1 MDLLEI
7 MMVNEAITNFNMS
20 GISCEDLVQEFGS
33 PLYVYNG
40 DIFREKFNLLKNAFD
55 YPKVNI
61 YYACKS
67 NTNINVMKIFRELGS
82 KIDTVSPGEIFVALK
97 AGFGPEDLLY
107 TPNNP
112 TLDELKYASDRN
124 VMVTAGSL
132 EVMKQYARLNGRK
145 DICVRVNPDIG
156 FGHHNHCITGG
167 PGSKFGIYFNQMDE
181 AISLAASL
189 GLEIKGIHAHIG
201 SGILKV
207 DQFIEAMD
215 MVLKSA
221 GKINDLDFVDFGG
234 GIGVPYRPEEAPFD
248 LEAFGIKASEFMMDF
263 SDGYGSQLE
272 FNFEPGKYL
281 TAEAGYLLITATNKK
296 ETPSYRFVGTDS
308 GFNHLIRPI
317 LYGSYHHILN
327 CSNPEG
333 EPEDVLIA
341 GNICESGDLFTTS
354 PDGPQPR
361 KMPEVRIG
369 DILAITN
376 AGSYG
381 FAMSSNYNSRPRPAE
396 VLVEDGKARLIR
408 KRETFEDLIRN
419 EIE

>member
-1 MDLLEI
+1 MA
-7 MMVNEAITNFNMS
+7 NEAVTSFNMS
-20 GISCEDLVQEFGS
+20 GISCEDLVKEFGS

-40 DIFREKFNLLKNAFD
+40 DIFRKKFNLLKNAFA
-55 YPKVNI
+55 YPRVKI

-82 KIDTVSPGEIFVALK
+82 KIDTVSPGEIFISLK

-112 TLDELKYASDRN
+112 ALDELKYACDRN
-124 VMVTAGSL
+124 VMVTIGSL

-156 FGHHNHCITGG
+156 FGHHGHCITGG
-167 PGSKFGIYFNQMDE
+167 PGSKFGIYFDQMDE
-181 AISLAASL
+181 AISLSAGL
-189 GLEIKGIHAHIG
+189 GLKIKGIHAHIG

-221 GKINDLDFVDFGG
+221 GRIAGLDFVDFGG
-234 GIGVPYRPEEAPFD
+234 GIGVPYSPDEHAFD
-248 LEAFGIKASEFMMDF
+248 LKAFGKKASGFMEDF
-263 SDGYGSQLE
+263 SGKYGSQLE

-281 TAEAGYLLITATNKK
+281 TAEAGYLLVKATNKK

-327 CSNPEG
+327 CTNPEG

-341 GNICESGDLFTTS
+341 GNICESGDLFTIG

-361 KMPEVRIG
+361 KIPEVRIG

-381 FAMSSNYNSRPRPAE
+381 FTMSSNYNSRPRPAE

-419 EIE
+419 EIK